1 MEKKKLIAQRRAES
15 TSMQSGYSQPEFNI
29 VLVSCENGF
38 CDSAGHSGFEM
49 TDHNGEGFW
58 EE

>member
-1 MEKKKLIAQRRAES
+1 MKKKELIGLRRSEALPMS
-15 TSMQSGYSQPEFNI
+15 AGYASPDFHI
-29 VLVSCENGF
+29 VFATCENGF

>member
-1 MEKKKLIAQRRAES
+1 MKTLKQKDMRRS
-15 TSMQSGYSQPEFNI
+15 GIPSMSAGYASPDFHI
-29 VLVSCENGF
+29 VFATCENGF